1 MALENFKPTLW
12 ASRLLKQ
19 LDENYVLVAL
29 CNRDYEGQISGK
41 GDTVKI
47 SSIGDISVNDYSSTT
62 TVSFEQLEDAQT
74 KLEIDQSKYFA
85 FEIDDIDQAQQKPKV
100 MGKAMQK
107 SAQAVADV
115 ADSYIAGL
123 YGDAGITPP
132 EEDWNSDLSIS
143 DAVKKIRQNL
153 WENNVPR
160 NARIWWT
167 VNPEIY
173 HMGLSDLVADLSDNV
188 DEIKNGNV
196 GSVYGIDLHVT
207 NQLTGDGSESDP
219 YQTMAGTSAAMSYA
233 EQINKTEAY
242 RPEDS
247 FSDAVKGLHLYGA
260 KVTRPEQLVNLP
272 VQTSS

>member
-1 MALENFKPTLW
+1 MSLENFIPKIWSGKYLE
-12 ASRLLKQ
+12 Q
-19 LDENYVLVAL
+19 LDKEHIFVDL
-29 CNRDYEGQISGK
+29 CNRDWEGDISEA

-47 SSIGDISVNDYSSTT
+47 NSIGDITVKDYDKGSTT
-62 TVSFEQLEDAQT
+62 ITPESLSDASTLLTV
-74 KLEIDQSKYFA
+74 DQSKYFA

-123 YGDAGITPP
+123 YGDAGITPT
-132 EEDWNSDLSIS
+132 EEDWSGTIDLQ
-143 DAVKKIRQNL
+143 AAAKKIRQPL

-160 NARIWWT
+160 NARIFWV

-173 HMGLSDLVADLSDNV
+173 HMGLDDVVTDLSDNV
-188 DEIKNGNV
+188 DEIRNGNV
-196 GSVYGIDLHVT
+196 GSVYGIDLYVT
-207 NQLTGDGSESDP
+207 NQLTGDGGSGSEF
-219 YQTMAGTSAAMSYA
+219 QTMAGTSAAISYA

-242 RPEDS
+242 RPEDG

-260 KVTRPEQLVNLP
+260 KVIRPDQLVNLP
-272 VQTSS
+272 VQTS